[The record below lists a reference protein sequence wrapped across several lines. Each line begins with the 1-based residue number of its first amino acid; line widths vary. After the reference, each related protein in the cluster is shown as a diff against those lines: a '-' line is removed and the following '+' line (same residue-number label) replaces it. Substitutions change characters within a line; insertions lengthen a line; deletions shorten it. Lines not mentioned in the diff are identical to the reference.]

1 MSETIFNDIDLHHFI
16 QCDNYFRS
24 NFNNEYFNLYS
35 FTNYVINENEQLNN
49 FEHLSLIHLNIRS
62 IKSDFVSYLKTVNL
76 RLDLICLSGTSI
88 NDDFLPDYKSFHS
101 IRSGSI
107 GSSKLH
113 WSVIYLWIQ
122 NLLSVY
128 LLKFSTT
135 EKTL

>member
-88 NDDFLPDYKSFHS
+88 TDEDFLEDFLPDYKSFHS

-113 WSVIYLWIQ
+113 
-122 NLLSVY
+122 
-128 LLKFSTT
+128 
-135 EKTL
+135 